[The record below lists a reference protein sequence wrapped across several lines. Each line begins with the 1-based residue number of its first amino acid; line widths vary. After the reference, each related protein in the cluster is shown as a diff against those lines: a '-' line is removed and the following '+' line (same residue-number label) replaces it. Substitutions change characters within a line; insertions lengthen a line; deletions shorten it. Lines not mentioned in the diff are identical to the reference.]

1 MSLIF
6 RARNGGHLAWPR
18 LYAYPIRSVILVPTV
33 ENLLYLTLLDFFF
46 LCLITSKLASTSECF
61 CFLHFFL
68 PFFSRSSNPSFW
80 PKSLNNI
87 CSGFLVL
94 RPLLNFWGFSDFP
107 LGKYSLSSSCW
118 RNFFFFFIFEPLQW
132 IFGKA
137 GVCFLLLFVILLIP
151 FHWFFWELCMIYCIF
166 HVRFFSL

>member
-94 RPLLNFWGFSDFP
+94 RPLLNFFGVFGFSPRKVF
-107 LGKYSLSSSCW
+107 SL
-118 RNFFFFFIFEPLQW
+118 FLVLKKLFLFFIFEPPQ
-132 IFGKA
+132 
-137 GVCFLLLFVILLIP
+137 
-151 FHWFFWELCMIYCIF
+151 
-166 HVRFFSL
+166 